1 MQSAHFT
8 WIVCDGKWRNVNV
21 FAMKQLLSK
30 SCTHKKGELHL
41 YGKEGGPAVGHLVFQ
56 HSTTHRL
63 LKGIHPYT
71 GHTHFA
77 TTIALS
83 GQGHTYSFGVWPL
96 PAEAKFASKFS
107 KVELLALLQSFS
119 FPHIS
124 THNKVHIKTQSYLQ
138 FDSRDAFYFDSIGW
152 EECIEFL

>member
-1 MQSAHFT
+1 MHT
-8 WIVCDGKWRNVNV
+8 
-21 FAMKQLLSK
+21 
-30 SCTHKKGELHL
+30 CTHTLT
-41 YGKEGGPAVGHLVFQ
+41 
-56 HSTTHRL
+56 HSRV
-63 LKGIHPYT
+63 
-71 GHTHFA
+71 
-77 TTIALS
+77 ALS
-83 GQGHTYSFGVWPL
+83 SWIAHIVKSASLKLTSSRLVTNECFLYLSSNRKGVGGRERWRQDKRGRERRQSTSSFSPWLKARSHKHKFEVWPTL
-96 PAEAKFASKFS
+96 AEAKFASKFS